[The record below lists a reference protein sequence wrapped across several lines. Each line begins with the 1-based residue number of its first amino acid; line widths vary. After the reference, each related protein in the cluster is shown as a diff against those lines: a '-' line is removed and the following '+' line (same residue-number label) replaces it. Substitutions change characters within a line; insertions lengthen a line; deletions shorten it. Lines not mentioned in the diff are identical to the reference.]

1 VRHLLPGVHAAVGAP
16 RGGEADGLSGDLR
29 QGGFDRVLDRAAARL
44 RLPAEE
50 AAAVVLDA

>member
-1 VRHLLPGVHAAVGAP
+1 MHPAVGAA

-29 QGGFDRVLDRAAARL
+29 QSGFDRVLDRAAARL
-44 RLPAEE
+44 GLPAEK